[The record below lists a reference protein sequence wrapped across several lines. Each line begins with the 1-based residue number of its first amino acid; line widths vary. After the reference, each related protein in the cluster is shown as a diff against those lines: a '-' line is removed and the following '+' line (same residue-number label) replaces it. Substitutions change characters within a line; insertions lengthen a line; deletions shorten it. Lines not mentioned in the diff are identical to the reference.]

1 MIAGVP
7 AIHFGDAAGEQ
18 ISDVP
23 SNVAASPSAEAAARP
38 SGRISAMSDSSTG
51 MGDKDTIVTARFIL
65 SNQGKVQEVY
75 ILDEA
80 KLGEGT
86 FGSVAKATH
95 RATKKVRA
103 VKTVSKANM
112 KNVAK
117 FRREIEIMK
126 LMDHPNIIKLFE
138 TFEDTRNIY
147 LAMDYCSGG
156 ELFDRIIEAGTLTE
170 REGAIVAQQILRAV
184 NYMHDHQVA
193 HRDLKPE
200 NFLFATK
207 DAITNSLLKII
218 DFGLSCFF
226 KPGQV
231 LSTRAGTPYYVAPQV
246 LQGKYDHMCDLWSVG
261 VILYIL
267 LCGYPPFYGRTD
279 HEVLSKVKKGKFV
292 FEEKDWGRVSQ
303 DAKHFIRSLLQVDP
317 KARFSAQKA
326 LGHKWIQQTAPRT
339 STAPIKANP
348 NLVDNLR
355 SFRSQNKLKKA
366 ALQIIA
372 TQLDDAAIR
381 GLRDTFTALDSNG
394 DGLLSC
400 AEIKSGLEKAGVRKT
415 ASDLEL
421 ICDGIDTDGSGV
433 IDYTEFLAAALDKRS
448 YLSEQAC
455 WTAFKV
461 FDLDGDDKI
470 SAQEI
475 RAVLEDEGVGEEV
488 AAQRSAEVVR
498 CIDKNGDGVID
509 FKEFWSMM
517 GGKSLGGKTS
527 PPGAKSGASGTGA
540 TEASN
545 RRSPRGSRCGG
556 A

>member
-1 MIAGVP
+1 
-7 AIHFGDAAGEQ
+7 
-18 ISDVP
+18 
-23 SNVAASPSAEAAARP
+23 
-38 SGRISAMSDSSTG
+38 
-51 MGDKDTIVTARFIL
+51 
-65 SNQGKVQEVY
+65 
-75 ILDEA
+75 
-80 KLGEGT
+80 
-86 FGSVAKATH
+86 
-95 RATKKVRA
+95 
-103 VKTVSKANM
+103 
-112 KNVAK
+112 
-117 FRREIEIMK
+117 
-126 LMDHPNIIKLFE
+126 
-138 TFEDTRNIY
+138 

-156 ELFDRIIEAGTLTE
+156 ELFDRIIEAGALTE
-170 REGAIVAQQILRAV
+170 REGAIVAQQILRAI

-200 NFLFATK
+200 NFLFASK
-207 DAITNSLLKII
+207 DPIGNNLLKII

-261 VILYIL
+261 VIMYIL

-279 HEVLSKVKKGKFV
+279 HEVLSKVRRGKFV
-292 FEEKDWGRVSQ
+292 FEDKDWGRVSA
-303 DAKHFIRSLLQVDP
+303 DAKHFIRMLLQMSPKDRYTAP
-317 KARFSAQKA
+317 KA
-326 LGHKWIQQTAPRT
+326 LNHKWIVHTAPRA
-339 STAPIKANP
+339 SAAPIKANP
-348 NLVDNLR
+348 TLVDNLR

-372 TQLDDAAIR
+372 TQLDDASIR

-394 DGLLSC
+394 DGLLTC
-400 AEIKSGLEKAGVRKT
+400 TEIKNGLEKAGVRKT

-470 SAQEI
+470 SLEEI
-475 RAVLEDEGVGEEV
+475 RAMLEDEAGGEAV
-488 AAQRSAEVVR
+488 ASERAAEVLKCVDR
-498 CIDKNGDGVID
+498 NGDGEID
-509 FKEFWSMM
+509 FKEFWAMM
-517 GGKSLGGKTS
+517 GGKSSPSNEKGKEKSSASTSVLGAMLS
-527 PPGAKSGASGTGA
+527 PGRRSGASA
-540 TEASN
+540 NANASPQ
-545 RRSPRGSRCGG
+545 RGG